1 MRQTFSVIA
10 LSLAAVFAA
19 SAPAGAQSTK
29 DRVEILEAEVAQLRA
44 AAQSSITQ
52 AQRIVRLEAEV
63 RTLTGRLEEAS
74 YALDEANQKI
84 AAMSAI
90 LSGESGVGDG
100 AFGDDGLGLSG
111 PVDLTG
117 AGSDPIADQLGG
129 AVGAAGTADAAG
141 AAGSLGVTL
150 PFEPEAAFAYAND
163 FLLRGDYT
171 RAQAS
176 FELFLETFP
185 RHARAADAKF
195 RLGEIY
201 LTTGQNA
208 AAAETFME
216 YIQAH
221 PNDPRAAE
229 GYVKLGS
236 AFGRLNQTAEACN
249 VLRVMKGKFP
259 NASPDVI
266 DRANREMAR
275 NRC

>member
-1 MRQTFSVIA
+1 MRHTFPVIA
-10 LSLAAVFAA
+10 LSLAAALAV
-19 SAPAGAQSTK
+19 SAPASAQSTK
-29 DRVEILEAEVAQLRA
+29 DRVEVLEQEVIQLRN
-44 AAQSSITQ
+44 AAQASITQ
-52 AQRIVRLEAEV
+52 AQRIDRLEAEV
-63 RTLTGRLEEAS
+63 RALTGRLEETT
-74 YALDEANQKI
+74 YALDEANQRI

-90 LSGESGVGDG
+90 LSGEAGGLDGGYGDG
-100 AFGDDGLGLSG
+100 GMSG

-117 AGSDPIADQLGG
+117 AGGDPIADQLGADG
-129 AVGAAGTADAAG
+129 ASGDAAG
-141 AAGSLGVTL
+141 AASSLGVTL

-171 RAQAS
+171 RAQAA

-208 AAAETFME
+208 EAAQTFME
-216 YIQAH
+216 YIQAY

-236 AFGRLNQTAEACN
+236 AFGRLNQRAEACN

-275 NRC
+275 NSC